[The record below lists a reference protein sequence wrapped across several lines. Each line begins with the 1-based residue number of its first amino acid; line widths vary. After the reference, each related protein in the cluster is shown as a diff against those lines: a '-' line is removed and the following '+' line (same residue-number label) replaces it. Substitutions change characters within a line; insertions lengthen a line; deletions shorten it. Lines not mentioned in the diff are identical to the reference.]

1 MAFYSLLV
9 KIFSQ
14 TENGYHGQTPRAQL
28 RTLIKSLNFNYIVNE
43 G

>member
-1 MAFYSLLV
+1 MALYSLLV

-14 TENGYHGQTPRAQL
+14 TENGYHGQTPQL
-28 RTLIKSLNFNYIVNE
+28 RTLITSLNFTYIVNE